1 MGIKSRK
8 FKPIFYIAHTFSE
21 RIFVRDKL
29 IPKLQKMGFA
39 TLNPFYNPDGSWKK
53 GRPEVNMA
61 DQMAEGGIE
70 PERAA
75 KFIKRVRAN
84 YENIVDT
91 DLDLIYKAD
100 GIIAYMP
107 EGSTGS
113 TCEIWT
119 CGGVF
124 KWLEKRGHVNHAL
137 EQFMGKPVFLI
148 TTSSRLLMHPWIKY
162 ACRKVVRSPR
172 TLLKYLKDEMPRL
185 RSELK
190 QRRESL
196 KKYERPRD

>member
-1 MGIKSRK
+1 MKRDKK
-8 FKPIFYIAHTFSE
+8 FKPKFYIAHTFGE

-29 IPKLQKMGFA
+29 IPKLQKLGIE
-39 TLNPFYNPDGSWKK
+39 TINPFYESDGSWKEA
-53 GRPEVNMA
+53 RPEVRMA

-70 PERAA
+70 PERAS

-91 DLDLIYKAD
+91 DLDLIYEVD
-100 GIIAYMP
+100 GVICYMP

-124 KWLEKRGHVNHAL
+124 KWLEKRGYVNHLL
-137 EQFMGKPVFLI
+137 EQFTDKPVFLI

-162 ACRKVVRSPR
+162 ACRKVFRSPSA
-172 TLLKYLKDEMPRL
+172 LLKYLKVGMPRL

-190 QRRESL
+190 RRREKI
-196 KKYERPRD
+196 KKHERPRN

>member
-1 MGIKSRK
+1 MKRNKKYRS
-8 FKPIFYIAHTFSE
+8 IFYIAHTFSE

-29 IPKLQKMGFA
+29 IPRLHKLGIE
-39 TLNPFYNPDGSWKK
+39 TINPFYESDGSWKES
-53 GRPEVNMA
+53 RPEVRMA

-91 DLDLIYKAD
+91 DLDLIYKSD
-100 GIIAYMP
+100 GIICYMP

-124 KWLEKRGHVNHAL
+124 KWLEKRGYMNHML

-162 ACRKVVRSPR
+162 ACRKVFRSPSAF
-172 TLLKYLKDEMPRL
+172 LKYLKVEMPRL

-190 QRRESL
+190 RRREKI
-196 KKYERPRD
+196 KKHERPRD

>member
-1 MGIKSRK
+1 MGKRNRK
-8 FKPIFYIAHTFSE
+8 FKPKFYIAHTFGE

-29 IPKLQKMGFA
+29 IPKLQKLGIE
-39 TLNPFYNPDGSWKK
+39 TVNPFYNPDGSWKDN
-53 GRPEVNMA
+53 RPEVRMA

-70 PERAA
+70 PERAT
-75 KFIKRVRAN
+75 KFIKRVRSN

-91 DLDLIYKAD
+91 DLDLIYDAD
-100 GIIAYMP
+100 GVICFMP

-124 KWLEKRGHVNHAL
+124 KWLEKRGYVNHLL
-137 EQFMGKPVFLI
+137 EQFLGKPVFLI

-162 ACRKVVRSPR
+162 ACRGVFRSPR
-172 TLLKYLKDEMPRL
+172 TFLTFLKGEMPRL
-185 RSELK
+185 RSELRR
-190 QRRESL
+190 RREKL
-196 KKYERPRD
+196 VKHEKPRD